1 MKPTMGQHF
10 EQDADSNLEKQDKH
24 FNIRPVKAG
33 AVNEAFSEDFMA
45 K

>member
-10 EQDADSNLEKQDKH
+10 EYNAEEGNLGKQDKH

-45 K
+45 